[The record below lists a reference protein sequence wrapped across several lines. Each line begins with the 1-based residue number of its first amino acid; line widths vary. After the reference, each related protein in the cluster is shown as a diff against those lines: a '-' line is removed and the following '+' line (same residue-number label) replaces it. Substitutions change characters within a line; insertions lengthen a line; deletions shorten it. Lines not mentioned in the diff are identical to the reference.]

1 MMELV
6 GLIAIIFSVIDLY
19 LKGGNAMNYFLVG
32 MILIIGSMIIKSH
45 SEIVQIRKYIG
56 DYKRTQNQENI
67 DYKEDLDELKE
78 KVEED

>member
-1 MMELV
+1 MMEFM
-6 GLIAIIFSVIDLY
+6 GLIALFLSLVDLC
-19 LKGGNAMNYFLVG
+19 LKGDNAMNYFLIG

>member
-1 MMELV
+1 MMEFI
-6 GLIAIIFSVIDLY
+6 GLIALLLSLIDLY

-32 MILIIGSMIIKSH
+32 MILIITSMIIKSH

-56 DYKRTQNQENI
+56 DYKRISNQEKV
-67 DYKEDLDELKE
+67 DYKEDLDALKE

>member
-56 DYKRTQNQENI
+56 DYKIKDKKI
-67 DYKEDLDELKE
+67 DYEEDLEKLKE

>member
-6 GLIAIIFSVIDLY
+6 GLIAIIFSLIDLY

-32 MILIIGSMIIKSH
+32 MILIIASMIIKSH
-45 SEIVQIRKYIG
+45 GEIVQIRKYIG
-56 DYKRTQNQENI
+56 DYKRINNQEKI
-67 DYKEDLDELKE
+67 DYKEDLEKLKE

>member
-19 LKGGNAMNYFLVG
+19 LKNGYAMDHFLVG
-32 MILIIGSMIIKSH
+32 MVLIITSMIIKSH

-56 DYKRTQNQENI
+56 DYKRINNQEKI
-67 DYKEDLDELKE
+67 DYKEDLDALKE

>member
-6 GLIAIIFSVIDLY
+6 GLIAIIFSLIDLY

-56 DYKRTQNQENI
+56 DYSKIKDKKI
-67 DYKEDLDELKE
+67 DYEEDLEKLKE

>member
-6 GLIAIIFSVIDLY
+6 GLIAIIFSLIDLY

-32 MILIIGSMIIKSH
+32 MILIIASMIIKSH

-56 DYKRTQNQENI
+56 DYKRINNQEKI
-67 DYKEDLDELKE
+67 DYNEDLEKLKE

>member
-1 MMELV
+1 MMEFLGIV
-6 GLIAIIFSVIDLY
+6 SLIVSLIDLY
-19 LKGGNAMNYFLVG
+19 LKNGNAMNHFLVG

-56 DYKRTQNQENI
+56 DYKRISNQEKI
-67 DYKEDLDELKE
+67 DYKEYLEKLKE

>member
-32 MILIIGSMIIKSH
+32 MILIIASMIIKSH

-56 DYKRTQNQENI
+56 DYKRINNQEKI
-67 DYKEDLDELKE
+67 DYKEDLDALKE

>member
-1 MMELV
+1 MMEFM
-6 GLIAIIFSVIDLY
+6 GLIALFLSLVDLC

-32 MILIIGSMIIKSH
+32 MILIICSMIIKSH

-67 DYKEDLDELKE
+67 DYNEDLEELKE

>member
-1 MMELV
+1 MELV

-19 LKGGNAMNYFLVG
+19 LKNGYAMDHFLVG
-32 MILIIGSMIIKSH
+32 MVLIITSMIIKSH

-56 DYKRTQNQENI
+56 DYNKIKDKKI
-67 DYKEDLDELKE
+67 DYEEDLEKLKE

>member
-1 MMELV
+1 MMEFVGIIALFLSLV
-6 GLIAIIFSVIDLY
+6 DLY

-56 DYKRTQNQENI
+56 DYKRTNNQEKV
-67 DYKEDLDELKE
+67 DYKEDLDALNE